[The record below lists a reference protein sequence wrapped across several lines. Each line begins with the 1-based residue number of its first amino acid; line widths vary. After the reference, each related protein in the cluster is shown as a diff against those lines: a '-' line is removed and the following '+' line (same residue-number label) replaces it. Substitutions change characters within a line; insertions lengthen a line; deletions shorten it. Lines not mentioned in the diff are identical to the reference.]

1 MVPAAKNLTSPI
13 YNQTLKQRACLHKET
28 VKKIYFIVMDIIF
41 KRLHT
46 AESLRSVRGYVIKH
60 IVQYY
65 DQYKNLEV
73 LTVW

>member
-1 MVPAAKNLTSPI
+1 
-13 YNQTLKQRACLHKET
+13 
-28 VKKIYFIVMDIIF
+28 MDIIF

-46 AESLRSVRGYVIKH
+46 AESLRSVRGYVLKH

-73 LTVW
+73 RQSKPLAAM